1 MTKAEKREILN
12 QALDN
17 AYREISEAGVDL
29 LYTTEFRTLIK
40 NVQDM
45 EWMTQ
50 SQLADDGGAMMPACE
65 EPEPKKPKPVEPE
78 KPEPVEPEKPET
90 AAAPT
95 PAEPDTPQYKMEDV
109 RAALAKARG
118 RGVNVSEIIR
128 SFGADNF
135 QQITKEQYPA
145 IMNQLAAAGA

>member
-1 MTKAEKREILN
+1 MTKDEKREILD
-12 QALDN
+12 QVLAY
-17 AYREISEAGVDL
+17 AYREISNSRGDL
-29 LYTTEFRTLIK
+29 LYTTDFRTLIK

-45 EWMTQ
+45 EWMRQ
-50 SQLADDGGAMMPACE
+50 SQLADDSEPVMPVAD
-65 EPEPKKPKPVEPE
+65 EPEPPREPEPE
-78 KPEPVEPEKPET
+78 KPEP

-118 RGVNVSEIIR
+118 KGVNVSEIIR

-145 IMNQLAAAGA
+145 IMNQLEKAGA